1 MEDKLN
7 NKIESEMDKKIEFLS
22 ELFKKYNATIDP
34 LEKEHLKKEIA
45 SELTRENQVKSE
57 ISADDTLTV
66 KPLPSFDDSETEKE
80 PELEPESIEGM
91 GEEGQIN
98 LIDEVK
104 DFDWNDFFGVP
115 STQRAPIDEKLSAL
129 DITDSVS
136 QVSGIETSTPN
147 SKPIDE
153 VLSALDIPESAQ
165 KVPESTL
172 LNDKAIDETLTAKP
186 LSIEPRLEPVEDF
199 DWNGFFEKP
208 SIQHTSIDEK
218 LSALD
223 ITDSEPK
230 ISNIEKLGSSKFFEI
245 KPSSKKND
253 DSLEL
258 KTSVEPTVDN
268 SELEVLPADINE
280 YEQMSLF
287 DQLESGPRR

>member
-7 NKIESEMDKKIEFLS
+7 SKIESEMDKKIEFLS

-57 ISADDTLTV
+57 ISADDTLTI
-66 KPLPSFDDSETEKE
+66 KSLP
-80 PELEPESIEGM
+80 PEVGLEPVPEPIE
-91 GEEGQIN
+91 
-98 LIDEVK
+98 
-104 DFDWNDFFGVP
+104 DFDWNGFFEMP
-115 STQRAPIDEKLSAL
+115 STQHTPIDEKLSAL

-136 QVSGIETSTPN
+136 QVSGIETATPN
-147 SKPIDE
+147 SKPIDG

-172 LNDKAIDETLTAKP
+172 LNDKAIDETLTVKP
-186 LSIEPRLEPVEDF
+186 LPIEPGLEL
-199 DWNGFFEKP
+199 
-208 SIQHTSIDEK
+208 IDEK

>member
-7 NKIESEMDKKIEFLS
+7 SKIESEMDKKIEFLS

-34 LEKEHLKKEIA
+34 LEREHLKKEIA
-45 SELTRENQVKSE
+45 SELTKESQVKSE
-57 ISADDTLTV
+57 ISVDDALTV
-66 KPLPSFDDSETEKE
+66 KPLPPEVGLAPVSE
-80 PELEPESIEGM
+80 
-91 GEEGQIN
+91 
-98 LIDEVK
+98 
-104 DFDWNDFFGVP
+104 P
-115 STQRAPIDEKLSAL
+115 SAPIDEKLSAL

-172 LNDKAIDETLTAKP
+172 LDDKAIDEALTVKP
-186 LSIEPRLEPVEDF
+186 LPIEPGLDL
-199 DWNGFFEKP
+199 
-208 SIQHTSIDEK
+208 IDET

-253 DSLEL
+253 DSLDI

-268 SELEVLPADINE
+268 RELEVLPADISE
-280 YEQMSLF
+280 YEQMNLF